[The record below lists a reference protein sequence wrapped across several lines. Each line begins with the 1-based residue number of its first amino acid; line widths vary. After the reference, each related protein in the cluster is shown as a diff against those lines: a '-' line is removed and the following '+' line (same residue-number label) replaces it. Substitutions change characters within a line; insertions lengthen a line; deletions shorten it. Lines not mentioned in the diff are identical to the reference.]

1 MISDIKEKGVTR
13 GLNVV
18 MPRVKEFTL
27 NAQRSFTHES
37 QSPVGGESCV
47 MLSTRPL
54 ILAI

>member
-13 GLNVV
+13 GLNVI
-18 MPRVKEFTL
+18 MPSVKDFTR

-47 MLSTRPL
+47 MHSTRPL